1 MLTVVPHIC
10 RFHLHTGK
18 RRFSSDHLSRN
29 GKRLLTKNSFEQFR
43 RMQSRGASSIDSYAL
58 LRVLRAQTKASSRV
72 GKTQLHTFVI
82 TLGFEPIVHLQT
94 ALIAMYSEVGSINDA
109 HRVFDETSCRT
120 VVCWTALISAYVNN
134 SRPGKALELFRQMQL
149 ENVEP
154 DRITITIALSAC
166 ADLGALDAGEW
177 IHMYID
183 RHSSVGLGED
193 LILRNALISMYAKCG
208 HIQAAHHL
216 FDGTK
221 QRDVTTWT
229 SMIVGLALHGRANEA
244 LLLFAEM
251 KKSMSGHSNGCCVSP
266 NHVTF
271 VGVLMACSHAGLVN
285 EAQFHWESM
294 QRDYN
299 LKPQL
304 AHYGC
309 MVDLFCRAGLLEDAY
324 AFIKRMP
331 MQCNAVIWRTLL
343 AACSLHGNVSLGAL
357 ARCRLLELEP
367 DYAGDDVTMSNMYA
381 AAGLW
386 DEKQDVRKR
395 MKRRRDPG
403 SSLIEVGSRTHE
415 FASSD
420 RRHLREKGMQEV
432 LQSIVENS
440 RALVH
445 VPESRC

>member
-1 MLTVVPHIC
+1 MLTVVPHIS
-10 RFHLHTGK
+10 RFHFRAGK
-18 RRFSSDHLSRN
+18 RGLSSDYLQRK
-29 GKRLLTKNSFEQFR
+29 GKWLPTKKPLEQFR
-43 RMQSRGASSIDSYAL
+43 RLQRRGPSSIDSYAL

-72 GKTQLHTFVI
+72 ARTQLHTFVI
-82 TLGFEPIVHLQT
+82 TLGFEPVVHLQT
-94 ALIAMYSEVGSINDA
+94 ALIGMYSEMGSIKDA

-177 IHMYID
+177 IHMYIY
-183 RHSSVGLGED
+183 RHPSMGLGED
-193 LILRNALISMYAKCG
+193 LILRNALINMYAKCG
-208 HIQAAHHL
+208 RIQAARHL
-216 FDGTK
+216 FDSAK

-244 LLLFAEM
+244 LMLFAEM
-251 KKSMSGHSNGCCVSP
+251 KESISSESNGCRVSP

-271 VGVLMACSHAGLVN
+271 VGVLMACSHAGLVS
-285 EAQFHWESM
+285 EGRFHWENM

-299 LKPQL
+299 LRPRL

-324 AFIKRMP
+324 AFIKGMP
-331 MQCNAVIWRTLL
+331 VQRNAVIWRTLL
-343 AACSLHGNVSLGAL
+343 AASCLHGNVSLGAL
-357 ARCRLLELEP
+357 ARRRLLELEP
-367 DYAGDDVTMSNMYA
+367 DYAGDDVTLSNVYA

-395 MKRRRDPG
+395 MKRQRDPG
-403 SSLIEVGSRTHE
+403 CSLIEVGSRTHE
-415 FASSD
+415 FVAAD
-420 RRHLREKGMQEV
+420 RRH
-432 LQSIVENS
+432 
-440 RALVH
+440 
-445 VPESRC
+445 P

>member
-1 MLTVVPHIC
+1 
-10 RFHLHTGK
+10 
-18 RRFSSDHLSRN
+18 
-29 GKRLLTKNSFEQFR
+29 
-43 RMQSRGASSIDSYAL
+43 
-58 LRVLRAQTKASSRV
+58 
-72 GKTQLHTFVI
+72 
-82 TLGFEPIVHLQT
+82 
-94 ALIAMYSEVGSINDA
+94 
-109 HRVFDETSCRT
+109 
-120 VVCWTALISAYVNN
+120 
-134 SRPGKALELFRQMQL
+134 
-149 ENVEP
+149 
-154 DRITITIALSAC
+154 
-166 ADLGALDAGEW
+166 
-177 IHMYID
+177 
-183 RHSSVGLGED
+183 
-193 LILRNALISMYAKCG
+193 
-208 HIQAAHHL
+208 
-216 FDGTK
+216 
-221 QRDVTTWT
+221 
-229 SMIVGLALHGRANEA
+229 MIVGLALHGRANEA